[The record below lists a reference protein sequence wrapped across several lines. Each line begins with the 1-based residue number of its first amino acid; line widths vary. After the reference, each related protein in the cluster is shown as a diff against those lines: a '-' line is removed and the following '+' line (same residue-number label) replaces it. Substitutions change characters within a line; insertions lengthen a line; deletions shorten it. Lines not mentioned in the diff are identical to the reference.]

1 MRWLGLAVM
10 AALAAH
16 AWGWRDHLA
25 VMLWSCHVASLLLA
39 LGLLWNWPW
48 AVGAGFLF
56 HLAIGLP
63 AWAIEVAVTRGT
75 FGAPQID
82 WQTLATSILLHLLTP
97 AAGAIYVWRRGLGR
111 EKGCVLLA
119 WALYLV
125 MLAVSR
131 WLTPPAMNIN
141 LAHAVWGPAA
151 AGLPSLLLFHVA
163 GATVALAALATAGA
177 LVRAIVKRYSPSA
190 ARPA

>member
-10 AALAAH
+10 VALAAH

-25 VMLWSCHVASLLLA
+25 VMLWSCHVASLVLA
-39 LGLLWNWPW
+39 MGLLMNWPW

-82 WQTLATSILLHLLTP
+82 WQTLGTSILLHVLTP
-97 AAGAIYVWRRGLGR
+97 VAGVIYVWRRGLKQAR
-111 EKGCVLLA
+111 RSVLLA
-119 WALYLV
+119 WALYLA
-125 MLAVSR
+125 MLAISR
-131 WLTPPAMNIN
+131 WLTPPAMNVN
-141 LAHAVWGPAA
+141 LAHAVWGPV
-151 AGLPSLLLFHVA
+151 AGGFPSLLLFHVA
-163 GATVALAALATAGA
+163 GAGVALAALTIAAIGMGA
-177 LVRAIVKRYSPSA
+177 VVPRRS
-190 ARPA
+190 